1 MAILRFLKQI
11 ELFHKMTESQLQLIS
26 QTMVSRQYAMGETIF
41 YEGDRGDMLYIIR
54 SGQVRIL
61 TYGLDGSE
69 TSVIMFGQA
78 GDIFGELAVIDGL
91 PRSATAVALDDTI
104 LLTMSREAFRQH
116 MQRMPQLA
124 DNFMRELSRR
134 VRYNTVQINSLVSL
148 PVPQR
153 LARQLIE
160 LAQIYGRATPEGVM
174 INISL
179 TQQHLASMV
188 GATRESINK
197 CLRHFRQHNW
207 ILVNDGRITILDSH
221 ALRSQT
227 AK

>member
-104 LLTMSREAFRQH
+104 LLTMSREAFRHH

-160 LAQIYGRATPEGVM
+160 LAQIYGRVTPEGVM